1 MKKFGFKKILS
12 LILIAAMIMTFA
24 ACGKKTSE
32 SAGTKHFTFIA
43 VDKEGAETKW
53 DISTEETIVGDALT
67 DEGLIEGEEGAY
79 GLYVKKV
86 NGIEAIYE
94 VDGTYWSFYI
104 DGEYAMTGVD
114 ATEIVD
120 GSTYMFKVEG
130 Q

>member
-12 LILIAAMIMTFA
+12 LILIAALIMTFA

-53 DISTEETIVGDALT
+53 DISTEKTIVGDALT

>member
-53 DISTEETIVGDALT
+53 DISTEKTIVGDALT

>member
-12 LILIAAMIMTFA
+12 LILIAAIIMTFA

-53 DISTEETIVGDALT
+53 DISTEKTIVGDALT

>member
-32 SAGTKHFTFIA
+32 SAGTKRFTFIA

-53 DISTEETIVGDALT
+53 DISTEKTIVGDALT
-67 DEGLIEGEEGAY
+67 DEGLIEGEESAY

>member
-1 MKKFGFKKILS
+1 MKKYGFKKILS

-53 DISTEETIVGDALT
+53 DISTEKTIVGDALT
-67 DEGLIEGEEGAY
+67 DEGLIEGEESAY

-114 ATEIVD
+114 ATEIID

>member
-1 MKKFGFKKILS
+1 MKKFGFRKFLS

-24 ACGKKTSE
+24 ACGKQ
-32 SAGTKHFTFIA
+32 SAQSADTKHFTFIA
-43 VDKEGAETKW
+43 VDREGAETKW
-53 DISTEETIVGDALT
+53 DITTEKTIVGDALT
-67 DEGLIEGEEGAY
+67 DEGLIEGEESAY

-86 NGIEAIYE
+86 NGIEAVYE

-114 ATEIVD
+114 STEIKE